1 MFETQSGG
9 GQPFRKK
16 RRYGFGDDDGTTPL
30 PSNEY
35 AALSQAMNDAP
46 PEGVPQKR
54 DFTLFQPV
62 NAAALPPQMPQ
73 GVDNPPPPTDPALL
87 QTSSA
92 LPENPQIST
101 RPLAPLFEVKPVG
114 QGGGGGGE
122 TVQPGNQPLKNFEP
136 LQAPA
141 APPPPPTEQAT
152 LSPLEQARARY
163 EAAVSAPVQKQGR
176 GKQILFQ
183 ALQAIGNIATG
194 QGNKPIEWL
203 GEAKHRV
210 AVERAQREL
219 APLQA
224 MEDQRLQDKARQ
236 AQIDNIYTDN
246 RYQRDRLD
254 EARQDRF
261 RKEDDRKSRER
272 TARMTQVA
280 GMFKSL
286 NAYDPADPKFAEI
299 TKALGDVDLPI
310 TPKDAKKKID
320 LKQDQRTGEWTT
332 ILTDPVTGKQEVRSV
347 MKDGKVF
354 ASTPE
359 VVMAGE
365 LGLTKQQDQQ
375 RFTADQNERDR
386 QHQLKVQEIR
396 QNFEREQKAIEIAQR
411 DAQNAQTA
419 EQRKE
424 AEQRQEESR
433 KRILDYQNQLQKEMY
448 DYKQPKE

>member
-1 MFETQSGG
+1 
-9 GQPFRKK
+9 
-16 RRYGFGDDDGTTPL
+16 
-30 PSNEY
+30 
-35 AALSQAMNDAP
+35 
-46 PEGVPQKR
+46 
-54 DFTLFQPV
+54 
-62 NAAALPPQMPQ
+62 
-73 GVDNPPPPTDPALL
+73 
-87 QTSSA
+87 
-92 LPENPQIST
+92 
-101 RPLAPLFEVKPVG
+101 
-114 QGGGGGGE
+114 
-122 TVQPGNQPLKNFEP
+122 
-136 LQAPA
+136 
-141 APPPPPTEQAT
+141 
-152 LSPLEQARARY
+152 
-163 EAAVSAPVQKQGR
+163 
-176 GKQILFQ
+176 
-183 ALQAIGNIATG
+183 
-194 QGNKPIEWL
+194 
-203 GEAKHRV
+203 
-210 AVERAQREL
+210 
-219 APLQA
+219 
-224 MEDQRLQDKARQ
+224 
-236 AQIDNIYTDN
+236 
-246 RYQRDRLD
+246 
-254 EARQDRF
+254 
-261 RKEDDRKSRER
+261 
-272 TARMTQVA
+272 MTQVA